1 MLYSI
6 TAQMAR
12 IQLLLDP
19 STAIITTTTTAS
31 TENDDS
37 DVMIVLPDTNA
48 FLRRVLYEQI
58 EARFNTRVMVKKNEA
73 NKLCV
78 YKMEGM
84 LVVIMIMM
92 MMLIVVEIMIMIMT
106 IDKIIVIIII
116 IIMKIMMMMMVVV
129 MVEKSIALILGIDD
143 ESNVDSLQYLLS

>member
-1 MLYSI
+1 
-6 TAQMAR
+6 MAR

-19 STAIITTTTTAS
+19 STATITTTTTP
-31 TENDDS
+31 TENGDS
-37 DVMIVLPDTNA
+37 DVMIVLLDTNA

-84 LVVIMIMM
+84 LVV
-92 MMLIVVEIMIMIMT
+92 LI
-106 IDKIIVIIII
+106 
-116 IIMKIMMMMMVVV
+116 
-129 MVEKSIALILGIDD
+129 ILR
-143 ESNVDSLQYLLS
+143 L

>member
-1 MLYSI
+1 
-6 TAQMAR
+6 MAR

-19 STAIITTTTTAS
+19 STATITTTTTAS

-84 LVVIMIMM
+84 LVVIIKISMM
-92 MMLIVVEIMIMIMT
+92 MMLIVVEIMIMIMMMT
-106 IDKIIVIIII
+106 IEKIIVIII
-116 IIMKIMMMMMVVV
+116 IIMKIMMMMVVVVV

-143 ESNVDSLQYLLS
+143 ESNVDSFQ

>member
-1 MLYSI
+1 
-6 TAQMAR
+6 MAR

-19 STAIITTTTTAS
+19 STATITTTTTTTAS
-31 TENDDS
+31 TENGDS

-78 YKMEGM
+78 YKMEGT
-84 LVVIMIMM
+84 VC
-92 MMLIVVEIMIMIMT
+92 
-106 IDKIIVIIII
+106 
-116 IIMKIMMMMMVVV
+116 
-129 MVEKSIALILGIDD
+129 
-143 ESNVDSLQYLLS
+143 

>member
-19 STAIITTTTTAS
+19 STATITTTTTAS

-73 NKLCV
+73 NKLCI

-84 LVVIMIMM
+84 LVVIIKLM
-92 MMLIVVEIMIMIMT
+92 MMLIVVEIMIMIMMMT
-106 IDKIIVIIII
+106 IEKIIVIII
-116 IIMKIMMMMMVVV
+116 IIMKIMMMMVVVVV

-143 ESNVDSLQYLLS
+143 ESNVDSFQ

>member
-1 MLYSI
+1 
-6 TAQMAR
+6 MAR

-84 LVVIMIMM
+84 LVVIKILM
-92 MMLIVVEIMIMIMT
+92 MMLIVVEIMIMMMT
-106 IDKIIVIIII
+106 IEKIIVIII
-116 IIMKIMMMMMVVV
+116 IIMKIMMMMMMMV

-143 ESNVDSLQYLLS
+143 ESNVDSLQ

>member
-1 MLYSI
+1 
-6 TAQMAR
+6 MAR

-19 STAIITTTTTAS
+19 STATITTTTAS
-31 TENDDS
+31 TENCDS

-78 YKMEGM
+78 YKMEGT
-84 LVVIMIMM
+84 VC
-92 MMLIVVEIMIMIMT
+92 
-106 IDKIIVIIII
+106 
-116 IIMKIMMMMMVVV
+116 
-129 MVEKSIALILGIDD
+129 
-143 ESNVDSLQYLLS
+143 

>member
-84 LVVIMIMM
+84 LVVIKIL
-92 MMLIVVEIMIMIMT
+92 MMLIVVEIMIMMMT
-106 IDKIIVIIII
+106 IEKIIVIII
-116 IIMKIMMMMMVVV
+116 IIMKIMMMVVVVV

-143 ESNVDSLQYLLS
+143 ESNVDSLQ

>member
-1 MLYSI
+1 
-6 TAQMAR
+6 MAR
-12 IQLLLDP
+12 IQFLLDP
-19 STAIITTTTTAS
+19 STATITTTTTPVE
-31 TENDDS
+31 TGDS

-84 LVVIMIMM
+84 LW
-92 MMLIVVEIMIMIMT
+92 
-106 IDKIIVIIII
+106 
-116 IIMKIMMMMMVVV
+116 
-129 MVEKSIALILGIDD
+129 
-143 ESNVDSLQYLLS
+143 